1 MVSESCSWLATE
13 QQESPRLIAIVIVI
27 AVIVIAVI
35 VIVIIIVMLMTRK
48 LA

>member
-1 MVSESCSWLATE
+1 MVSELCSWLATE

-27 AVIVIAVI
+27 ALI
-35 VIVIIIVMLMTRK
+35 VIVIVMLMTRK